1 MPKPLI
7 HTQRDLDAHIEND
20 SAGFLSPYGKRGTR
34 WIKPATFVVFLM
46 LFDQEAIFAIFTV
59 ITLIS
64 IYLPVTFLRMKWKPF
79 RRERLQRFWIYLIG
93 AALSGAIY
101 LIDQSVAMERAEN
114 LVAAIESF
122 RQTHQQ
128 YPESLDNLDLVKA
141 GGVNL
146 EPCLIRPC
154 GKFRYQPGQLQTR
167 ATLRYSD
174 SALLYN
180 TRMYGFSPDKPSTW
194 VTY

>member
-1 MPKPLI
+1 MSQPLSNM
-7 HTQRDLDAHIEND
+7 QRDLVLEMNHDALEL
-20 SAGFLSPYGKRGTR
+20 ASPYGKTWTR
-34 WIKPATFVVFLM
+34 WRKPAGFVVFLL

-64 IYLPVTFLRMKWKPF
+64 IYLPVTFLRVKWKPF
-79 RRERLQRFWIYLIG
+79 RRERLQRFAIYLIG

-101 LIDQSVAMERAEN
+101 FIDSTVAANRAEN
-114 LVAAIESF
+114 LIVEIDSF
-122 RQTHQQ
+122 HQTHQR
-128 YPESLDNLDLVKA
+128 YPKTLDDLDLVKA
-141 GGVNL
+141 GTTNL

-154 GKFRYQPGQLQTR
+154 GKFRYQTGQLETR
-167 ATLRYSD
+167 AILRYSD

-180 TRMYGFSPDKPSTW
+180 TRMYGFSPDRPGTW